1 MNKDENVSRICA
13 ELPSNTLSDDDID
26 NMRIGVRISI
36 DFEKFISSIS
46 SGENVE
52 PDLGRVR
59 RLISEGLERL
69 NRTRSIAGDCLSTLK
84 MSRYERVEYA
94 NESTVA
100 GVEFFDKIGQ
110 IASDIAKDMHPIPLR
125 WKVYPGILELRAEYL
140 AHMETLRAIDTAAKY
155 RVDALMNAIRLQLLF
170 LANTFW

>member
-1 MNKDENVSRICA
+1 MNKDEIVSRICA

-69 NRTRSIAGDCLSTLK
+69 NRTRSI
-84 MSRYERVEYA
+84 EYS
-94 NESTVA
+94 ETRR
-100 GVEFFDKIGQ
+100 I
-110 IASDIAKDMHPIPLR
+110 
-125 WKVYPGILELRAEYL
+125 WK
-140 AHMETLRAIDTAAKY
+140 
-155 RVDALMNAIRLQLLF
+155 F
-170 LANTFW
+170 